1 MGIGGTAGIGTLT
14 GISVRHVEAQRT
26 PVSPADLRAA
36 IGRAYTKVTG
46 KATSAALLDTLTAQ
60 ASLETGRGGAMY
72 NYNFGG
78 IKGHSASGDTADY
91 LTHEILGGQDVKIKQ
106 GFRAYASLDA
116 GAEDY
121 VKVLQKRFGG
131 ALDVAQTGNVDGFAH
146 ALKQAGYY
154 TASESS
160 YAAAL
165 RSLAGSS
172 TSTVVPGGAT
182 PVNAASAP
190 GAGTVNGLSGDSL
203 LSCASAGLPTAT
215 ELQHVFDAL
224 NASAMRIAAPSSD
237 DSGV

>member
-1 MGIGGTAGIGTLT
+1 MGIGGTASIGATT
-14 GISVRHVEAQRT
+14 GTPVRHVEAQRT

-46 KATSAALLDTLTAQ
+46 KATTPELLDTLTAQ
-60 ASLETGRGGAMY
+60 ASLETGRGGSMY

-78 IKGHSASGDTADY
+78 IKGHSSSGETADY
-91 LTHEILGGQDVKIKQ
+91 LTHEVLGGQDVKIKQ
-106 GFRAYASLDA
+106 GFRAYSSLDA

-165 RSLAGSS
+165 RSLTGSVNS
-172 TSTVVPGGAT
+172 TTVPGRSSHPAQSGAVKSADG
-182 PVNAASAP
+182 VNDLSAAMASA
-190 GAGTVNGLSGDSL
+190 S
-203 LSCASAGLPTAT
+203 LPTAT

-224 NASAMRIAAPSSD
+224 NVSALRIASPDSSD
-237 DSGV
+237 S

>member
-1 MGIGGTAGIGTLT
+1 MGIGGTAGISATT
-14 GISVRHVEAQRT
+14 GISVRHVEAHRT
-26 PVSPADLRAA
+26 PVSQSDLRGA
-36 IGRAYTKVTG
+36 IGRAYGKVTG
-46 KATSAALLDTLTAQ
+46 RTASPALLDTLTAQ

-91 LTHEILGGQDVKIKQ
+91 MTHEVLGGQDVKIKQ
-106 GFRAYASLDA
+106 GFRAYASLDE

-121 VKVLQKRFGG
+121 VKVLSKRFGN

-154 TASESS
+154 TASETS

-165 RSLAGSS
+165 RSLSGNSS
-172 TSTVVPGGAT
+172 SSPASN
-182 PVNAASAP
+182 VNATSADP
-190 GAGTVNGLSGDSL
+190 SSVNGLSQAM
-203 LSCASAGLPTAT
+203 ASASLPTAT

-224 NASAMRIAAPSSD
+224 NVSALRIAAP
-237 DSGV
+237 DSGDT

>member
-1 MGIGGTAGIGTLT
+1 MGIGGTAGIGATT
-14 GISVRHVEAQRT
+14 GIPVRHVEAQRT

-46 KATSAALLDTLTAQ
+46 KATTPELLDTLTAQ
-60 ASLETGRGGAMY
+60 ASLETGRGGSMY

-78 IKGHSASGDTADY
+78 IKGHSSSGETADY
-91 LTHEILGGQDVKIKQ
+91 MTHEVLGGQDVKIKQ

-165 RSLAGSS
+165 RGLTGSVNS
-172 TSTVVPGGAT
+172 TTVPGGSSHSVDTGAVT
-182 PVNAASAP
+182 SPDSVNALSAALATGASA
-190 GAGTVNGLSGDSL
+190 S
-203 LSCASAGLPTAT
+203 LPTAT

-224 NASAMRIAAPSSD
+224 NVSAMRIAAPDSSD
-237 DSGV
+237 S

>member
-1 MGIGGTAGIGTLT
+1 MGIGGTAGIGATT
-14 GISVRHVEAQRT
+14 GITVRHVEAQRT

-46 KATSAALLDTLTAQ
+46 RATTPELLDTLTAQ
-60 ASLETGRGGAMY
+60 ASLETGRGGSMF

-78 IKGHSASGDTADY
+78 IKGHSASGETADY
-91 LTHEILGGQDVKIKQ
+91 MTHEVLGGQDVKIKQ

-172 TSTVVPGGAT
+172 NSTTVPGGASVNAT
-182 PVNAASAP
+182 PVHGDGS
-190 GAGTVNGLSGDSL
+190 VNGLSAALATGSV
-203 LSCASAGLPTAT
+203 ASLPTAT

-224 NASAMRIAAPSSD
+224 NVSAMRIAAPDASD
-237 DSGV
+237 G